1 MDDSSGCPTLAAL
14 MPEIRRSPPRTEI
27 IFDGTKLALE
37 RRRPKTTTYG
47 MKLLF
52 SPELGSLQGNR
63 SFTHGFV
70 SGKFDQHRFRFM
82 LLSSLHRRVVN
93 ARLFLGQVVNHDDQQ
108 DHHQYADHRPNPHP
122 SAHPSVCVVHH
133 VLLRS
138 FLFAVG
144 VRLTTCLRNQFR
156 RDRHGCQHS
165 NCAGGGGFAM
175 GYNPTVNYGGTP
187 PAERMAIG
195 RRSFP

>member
-1 MDDSSGCPTLAAL
+1 MWANEQSPDDPASSRLVRPRPLWSGVVRDPSSSRKIPLDPA
-14 MPEIRRSPPRTEI
+14 RFQNSPLP
-27 IFDGTKLALE
+27 
-37 RRRPKTTTYG
+37 TYG

-108 DHHQYADHRPNPHP
+108 DHHQYADHHPNPHP
-122 SAHPSVCVVHH
+122 SAHPSVCMVHH
-133 VLLRS
+133 KAPFVTLRPAHHWAIQTAS
-138 FLFAVG
+138 
-144 VRLTTCLRNQFR
+144 
-156 RDRHGCQHS
+156 
-165 NCAGGGGFAM
+165 GGSS
-175 GYNPTVNYGGTP
+175 V
-187 PAERMAIG
+187 I
-195 RRSFP
+195 